1 MRSPESQ
8 AQEEKDNLQEK
19 GLSQSQNL
27 LKKISKSLLK
37 EKKEDKEG
45 QICLNVNKGILI
57 ITQGK

>member
-19 GLSQSQNL
+19 ELSQSQNL
-27 LKKISKSLLK
+27 QKKISNGLLK

-45 QICLNVNKGILI
+45 QISPNVNKGILI